1 MLLTSW
7 DRMIE
12 FSNDY
17 STYMQCERPHGLAS
31 SAPQALSRRTDKGLK
46 NTTFSAGSYGPC
58 VFVRVCPYSVNTTL
72 PIFKSVGDDLP
83 LEAYM
88 DSAGI
93 LNSRSDAYTGGAGSP
108 YQGASVHVVNGES
121 QSIPADPSSSAL
133 QFSRR
138 SRTLSTTHRL
148 YFTPSQSF
156 NLGSSPWE
164 LQTEK
169 SKDSID
175 ASCLCHLSLRF
186 CVENK

>member
-1 MLLTSW
+1 
-7 DRMIE
+7 
-12 FSNDY
+12 
-17 STYMQCERPHGLAS
+17 MQGKRPRGLAS
-31 SAPQALSRRTDKGLK
+31 SAPQSFSRRTGKGLR
-46 NTTFSAGSYGPC
+46 NTTFSAGLYGPC
-58 VFVRVCPYSVNTTL
+58 VFVRVCAYSVNTTL
-72 PIFKSVGDDLP
+72 PFFKSVGDLP
-83 LEAYM
+83 FEAYM

-93 LNSRSDAYTGGAGSP
+93 LNSSGDAYTGGAGSL
-108 YQGASVHVVNGES
+108 YQGASVHAVNGES